1 MDLAYFIPGS
11 SGNNWGGK
19 RIDFEG
25 KCMNSPCKYHKL
37 IDPSEEWSKSYT
49 WGVCM
54 SQRQNLLNLP
64 VSNLSHRV
72 ASQLNNILNYHWAMG
87 LFTCFLSEPKLRY
100 PCPNREAQT
109 SSLWEHSFDH
119 TVPIFTHP
127 RKTILCYD
135 RSYSNAHTHAHKYFR
150 PRETPVSV

>member
-25 KCMNSPCKYHKL
+25 KCMNSPYEYHKL
-37 IDPSEEWSKSYT
+37 IEPSEEWSKSYT

-72 ASQLNNILNYHWAMG
+72 TSQLNNILNYHWAMG
-87 LFTCFLSEPKLRY
+87 PFTCFLSEPKLRY
-100 PCPNREAQT
+100 PCGPNIF
-109 SSLWEHSFDH
+109 SLGIFIWPHSPHLYSPKKNYLMLSQILFQCTH
-119 TVPIFTHP
+119 TCTH
-127 RKTILCYD
+127 T
-135 RSYSNAHTHAHKYFR
+135 F
-150 PRETPVSV
+150 